1 MDLWLNPTISSFK
14 SRMRRPYAIP
24 SAIEVANLKASL
36 RGVMYTKVCNL
47 TVEGLVRARY
57 HLHAFRVKGRP
68 PQVSAA
74 HGNTTQPSHSIPCAE
89 AIPNEIRVGVIRIIR
104 LSVTSVF
111 IVVYLAPSSPVITV
125 RGADT
130 TFSTGQDFVP
140 TKYA

>member
-1 MDLWLNPTISSFK
+1 MDLWLKLTISSFK

-36 RGVMYTKVCNL
+36 RGVMYMKVCNL
-47 TVEGLVRARY
+47 TVEGLVRAHY
-57 HLHAFRVKGRP
+57 HLQAFRVKGRP

-89 AIPNEIRVGVIRIIR
+89 AIPNKVRVSVIR
-104 LSVTSVF
+104 LSVTSVL

-130 TFSTGQDFVP
+130 TFSTRQNFVP